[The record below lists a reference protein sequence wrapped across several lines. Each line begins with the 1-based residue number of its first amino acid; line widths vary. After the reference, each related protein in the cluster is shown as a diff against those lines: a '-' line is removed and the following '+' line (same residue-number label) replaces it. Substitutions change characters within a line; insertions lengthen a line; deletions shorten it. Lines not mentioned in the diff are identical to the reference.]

1 MTEESRATFFR
12 QSGWVAL
19 ATVLGGVFLTAVHIV
34 ASSKQWGMTEA
45 EYSIF
50 VTLLRVQLLISIP
63 AAGLQA
69 MFARQAAAVS
79 SDKERQQLTTTLFRV
94 VVVIVTLWL
103 ACIALLAI
111 IQSTTPAIYQR
122 WNIKEPAAVWLALT
136 VGLGFVLLSVL
147 RGALTGRQK
156 FWGLGWTIT
165 IEGVVRFIAVAAAMA
180 LGHQAAGGI
189 AGVLIGLLISLALA
203 TWWLRDL
210 PWRSREPVDWSPWL
224 KRALP
229 LAIGPGVM
237 VFMFSADVLFV
248 QTSFVNGQAHFY
260 MPLATVGMAIFMFL
274 TPMAIVMFPKLVSNN
289 AQGEKSQ
296 ALKLALIGTAAL
308 GGLAVL
314 TLLLVPKLPL
324 WVLYYNNPLY
334 WQSGPLVAW
343 YIVALYPLLLANV
356 LIGNLLAK
364 ERLGVWPCTILVIL
378 TMGYAGA
385 LIWQQPKLLE
395 IAGNMTHTK
404 DLDPATQE
412 AFLRIIQTFGGFNL
426 VILALSAGLTWRLT
440 RNQKP

>member
-364 ERLGVWPCTILVIL
+364 ERLGAWPCAILAITAV
-378 TMGYAGA
+378 GYAGA

-404 DLDPATQE
+404 DLETATQ
-412 AFLRIIQTFGGFNL
+412 
-426 VILALSAGLTWRLT
+426 
-440 RNQKP
+440 

>member
-34 ASSKQWGMTEA
+34 ASSKQGGMTEA

-69 MFARQAAAVS
+69 MFARQTAAVS
-79 SDKERQQLTTTLFRV
+79 TDKERQELTTTLFRV

-103 ACIALLAI
+103 ACIALLAVV
-111 IQSTTPAIYQR
+111 QSTTPAIYQR

-147 RGALTGRQK
+147 RGVLTGRQN

-165 IEGVVRFIAVAAAMA
+165 IDGVVRFVAVAAAMA

-210 PWRSREPVDWSPWL
+210 PWRIREPIAWGPWL

-229 LAIGPGVM
+229 LSIGPGVL

-248 QTSFVNGQAHFY
+248 QTSFASGQAHFY

-274 TPMAIVMFPKLVSNN
+274 TPMAIVMFPKLVSSN
-289 AQGEKSQ
+289 AQGKKSQ

-308 GGLAVL
+308 GA
-314 TLLLVPKLPL
+314 
-324 WVLYYNNPLY
+324 
-334 WQSGPLVAW
+334 
-343 YIVALYPLLLANV
+343 
-356 LIGNLLAK
+356 
-364 ERLGVWPCTILVIL
+364 
-378 TMGYAGA
+378 
-385 LIWQQPKLLE
+385 
-395 IAGNMTHTK
+395 
-404 DLDPATQE
+404 
-412 AFLRIIQTFGGFNL
+412 
-426 VILALSAGLTWRLT
+426 
-440 RNQKP
+440 